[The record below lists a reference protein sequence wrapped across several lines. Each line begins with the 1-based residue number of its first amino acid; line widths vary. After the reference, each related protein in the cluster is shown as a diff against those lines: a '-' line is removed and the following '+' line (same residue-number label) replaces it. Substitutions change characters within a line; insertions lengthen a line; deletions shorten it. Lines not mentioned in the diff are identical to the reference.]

1 MNCAIW
7 NFSIVS
13 MLANAFGDT
22 EREPFDVEL
31 KSGGYSVGVISR

>member
-1 MNCAIW
+1 
-7 NFSIVS
+7 

-31 KSGGYSVGVISR
+31 KFRRYLDLFLGRP